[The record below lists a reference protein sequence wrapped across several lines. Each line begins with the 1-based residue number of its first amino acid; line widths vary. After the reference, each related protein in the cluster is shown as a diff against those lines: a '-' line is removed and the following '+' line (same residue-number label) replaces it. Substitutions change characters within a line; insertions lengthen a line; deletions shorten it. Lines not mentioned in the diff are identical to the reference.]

1 MNCRSQ
7 GEV

>member
-7 GEV
+7 GDI